1 MISVSFFMY
10 TPCFNII
17 VVAVFFFKLIKFCTI
32 CFHIDF
38 YGKRIVKDNVTLCLI
53 IYLSILI
60 FFFAG
65 YGQYYINT
73 CIYVDNKLQDTA
85 IM

>member
-1 MISVSFFMY
+1 MIYVSFFMY

-38 YGKRIVKDNVTLCLI
+38 YGKRIVKDNVSMCFI
-53 IYLSILI
+53 I
-60 FFFAG
+60 
-65 YGQYYINT
+65 
-73 CIYVDNKLQDTA
+73 
-85 IM
+85 